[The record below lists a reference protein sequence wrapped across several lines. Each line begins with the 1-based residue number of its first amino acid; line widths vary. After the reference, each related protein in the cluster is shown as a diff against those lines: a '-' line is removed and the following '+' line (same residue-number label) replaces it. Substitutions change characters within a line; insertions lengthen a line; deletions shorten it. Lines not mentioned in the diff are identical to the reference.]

1 MHEPM
6 PDCQACAA
14 SRVGRSAMFHA
25 GCTGCTARSAARSPQ
40 AFEAR
45 TKGRQTTAYRELLAR
60 LELTHE
66 HVKAAREADFEAQRG
81 AGA

>member
-6 PDCQACAA
+6 PDCQACAEA
-14 SRVGRSAMFHA
+14 RERRSAMFHA
-25 GCTGCTARSAARSPQ
+25 GCTGCVARSAARSPQ

-66 HVKAAREADFEAQRG
+66 QVKAAREADFESTRVA
-81 AGA
+81 